1 MAGYYQQ
8 MPQIN
13 TSANTPINP
22 SVYQQ
27 PAPQMINSY
36 PNQTS
41 VVNVKTKEEALYYP
55 VGPGNTVIFLKEDN
69 TAIYTKSMQSTID
82 PPIFMEYIR
91 ADVTKEKESN
101 TVDYQN
107 EIDRLWSE
115 INALKETRN
124 QYRKYPN
131 NKRRE
136 DSNNRY
142 VRQSAEFDPDERPIN
157 E

>member
-1 MAGYYQQ
+1 MAGYYQNI
-8 MPQIN
+8 PQFN
-13 TSANTPINP
+13 TEARI
-22 SVYQQ
+22 QQ
-27 PAPQMINSY
+27 PSQTGISSYTYTNQM
-36 PNQTS
+36 S

-69 TAIYTKSMQSTID
+69 TAVYTKSMQSTID
-82 PPIFMEYIR
+82 PPIFAEYIR
-91 ADVTKEKESN
+91 ADATKEKESN

-115 INALKETRN
+115 INALKEARN

-136 DSNNRY
+136 DGDNRY
-142 VRQSAEFDPDERPIN
+142 VRQSAEFDPVERSVN

>member
-8 MPQIN
+8 IPQIN
-13 TSANTPINP
+13 TSATTPINP

-27 PAPQMINSY
+27 PAPQIINSY

-82 PPIFMEYIR
+82 PPIFAEYVR

-107 EIDRLWSE
+107 EIDKLWGE
-115 INALKETRN
+115 INALKKMPHN
-124 QYRKYPN
+124 QWKPQN

-136 DSNNRY
+136 DGGDRD
-142 VRQSAEFDPDERPIN
+142 VR
-157 E
+157 